1 MQQRLKRF
9 FRRRLKRY
17 LLGRKSI
24 NKALPKMAKNAT
36 ASKLIHAFESHLKE
50 TEEHVTRLKIFES
63 LSQSSCQEMRC
74 NGGTT

>member
-1 MQQRLKRF
+1 VSCAF
-9 FRRRLKRY
+9 FGAKD

-50 TEEHVTRLKIFES
+50 TEEHVTRLEKIFES
-63 LSQSSCQEMRC
+63 LGLKAVAKKMQWR
-74 NGGTT
+74 TT